1 MRRGWVVLGA
11 ILTVA
16 GALLAYLPLSATG
29 ASSAFVSPGEEIT
42 FTVSSIL
49 GTYGTKIDLFHPY
62 IEVTVGWTASTPV
75 VVKVFP
81 CGSNSNCTNVT
92 DQAPVATG
100 NSSSGSLSFDAQSG
114 VWYAVLLQGGA
125 GASAIVT
132 VNDIG
137 PLAGGLPGMVLFVVG
152 VGLLLAGLV
161 RPPPEPEPEAE
172 PDPETEA
179 SPE

>member
-16 GALLAYLPLSATG
+16 GALLAYVPLSATG
-29 ASSAFVSPGEEIT
+29 ASSASVSPGEEIT
-42 FTVSSIL
+42 FTVSSLL

-62 IEVTVGWTASTPV
+62 IEVTIGWSAPTSV

-81 CGSNSNCTNVT
+81 CGSNSNCTNAT
-92 DQAPVATG
+92 DRTPVATG
-100 NSSSGSLSFDAQSG
+100 NSSSGALSFDAQSG
-114 VWYAVLLQGGA
+114 VWYAVLLTGGS

-152 VGLLLAGLV
+152 VGLLIAGLV
-161 RPPPEPEPEAE
+161 RQPGKPEPEEEPEPEPE
-172 PDPETEA
+172 T